1 MKESPDRSREAKMK
15 IRRPPLST
23 VPRAILLPL
32 VVALLALSSPP
43 FSPTPPAA
51 AQPPEERQPPAP
63 AAPDPQLPEEG
74 EATVILEGGRGFLL
88 LAFPPV
94 TGSETLSGDMAAA
107 AREVEDV
114 LRADL
119 EFADLFVVQGPE
131 GFDVLE
137 LTGDR
142 ATDFELYR
150 SLGNEYLIQANV
162 LREGERFVFE
172 ARLFDLADGTAVV
185 AKRYR
190 GAATVARRIAHTFAN
205 EVVRGLTGEEGIFL
219 TSIAFTSDR
228 SGYKEIYRMDYDGAN
243 VQEVTAHK
251 STSMSSAWKPDGS
264 GIAYVSFFSG
274 APAIYFAVLPSG
286 SKSPLVTQGPFNIS
300 PGFSP
305 DGRKMVFTRSL
316 GGNSE
321 IYVAGADGDRPR
333 RLTHTE
339 AIDTNA
345 AWSPS
350 GAFISFTS
358 SRAGN
363 PHLYLMD
370 AEGTNLRRLTFEGD
384 YNDGAAWSPEG
395 DEVVYATRRQ
405 GIFQI
410 AVTDVVTLETRI
422 LTSGYGNKEDPQFAP
437 DGRHIVFT
445 SNQTGTKQLYVMDV
459 DGGDLR
465 RLTRRGNNE
474 SPAWSPVPR

>member
-1 MKESPDRSREAKMK
+1 MK
-15 IRRPPLST
+15 IRRPP
-23 VPRAILLPL
+23 VPRPARLPFAAARSAPPVLLLAVALALPL
-32 VVALLALSSPP
+32 ASAV
-43 FSPTPPAA
+43 PAV
-51 AQPPEERQPPAP
+51 AQPPQERPQTPTAP
-63 AAPDPQLPEEG
+63 SRQLPEQG
-74 EATVILEGGRGFLL
+74 EATVILEGGRSLL
-88 LAFPPV
+88 RLAFPPV
-94 TGSETLSGDMAAA
+94 TGGAALSGEMAAA

-119 EFADLFVVQGPE
+119 DFADLFQIQGPE

-137 LTGDR
+137 LTGER

-150 SLGNEYLIQANV
+150 SLGNEYLIQADV
-162 LREGERFVFE
+162 LQEGDRFVFE
-172 ARLFDLADGTAVV
+172 GRLFDLADGTAVV

-190 GAATVARRIAHTFAN
+190 GNASVARRIAHTFGN
-205 EVVRGLTGEEGIFL
+205 EVVRGLTGEQGIFL
-219 TSIAFTSDR
+219 TSITFTSDR
-228 SGYKEIYRMDYDGAN
+228 SGFKEIYRMDYDGAN

-251 STSMSSAWKPDGS
+251 STSMSSAWKPDAS

-274 APAIYFAVLPSG
+274 APAIYFAALPSG
-286 SKSPLVTQGPFNIS
+286 AKSPLVTQGSFNIS
-300 PGFSP
+300 PNYSP
-305 DGRKMVFTRSL
+305 DGRKLVFTRSL

-321 IYVAGADGDRPR
+321 IYVAAADGDHPR

-350 GAFISFTS
+350 GAFIAFTS

-405 GIFQI
+405 AIFQI
-410 AVTDVVTLETRI
+410 AITNVVTLETR
-422 LTSGYGNKEDPQFAP
+422 LVTSGYGNKEDPQFAP

-445 SNQTGTKQLYVMDV
+445 SNQTGTKQLYVMDA
-459 DGGDLR
+459 DGGDIR
-465 RLTRRGNNE
+465 RLTRQGNNE
-474 SPAWSPVPR
+474 SPAWSPVAR